1 VTDYLIKERSLN
13 QWDRLLSLVE
23 QAIVFHERTREV
35 GDLATRAR
43 VVLEAFPDA
52 VVIVREEAAVHATRK
67 ALALFGARSQEEL
80 QGTRAADLVDSGPG
94 GYTTEIFRQIQAGT
108 IHVERATVDAVRLDG
123 RQIPIELTAA
133 AIEWED
139 TPASILLCREIT
151 SRVEREAQL
160 ATANEQLRVV
170 NRIVHH
176 DIRNDL
182 SVISGWARLLEPHVD
197 REGQEL
203 LQQINRATEH
213 VMHLTETVR
222 DFVRVMESD
231 GEVVLEPVALGDLLE
246 AELEKRR
253 HLHPEA
259 TLELEG
265 ETDVEV
271 LADGLL
277 STVFRNLV
285 NNAILHNDSERPEV
299 RVSVAERGDRVEVSV
314 ADDGPGI
321 PDARKETVLGRGE
334 AGLDAPGVGVGLY
347 LVDMLVERYGGTL
360 EIEDNDPEG
369 TVFCVSLQRAD

>member
-1 VTDYLIKERSLN
+1 
-13 QWDRLLSLVE
+13 
-23 QAIVFHERTREV
+23 
-35 GDLATRAR
+35 
-43 VVLEAFPDA
+43 
-52 VVIVREEAAVHATRK
+52 
-67 ALALFGARSQEEL
+67 
-80 QGTRAADLVDSGPG
+80 
-94 GYTTEIFRQIQAGT
+94 
-108 IHVERATVDAVRLDG
+108 
-123 RQIPIELTAA
+123 
-133 AIEWED
+133 
-139 TPASILLCREIT
+139 
-151 SRVEREAQL
+151 
-160 ATANEQLRVV
+160 
-170 NRIVHH
+170 
-176 DIRNDL
+176 
-182 SVISGWARLLEPHVD
+182 
-197 REGQEL
+197 
-203 LQQINRATEH
+203 
-213 VMHLTETVR
+213 MHLTETVR